1 MKINLPAQLRV
12 EQYVPKSDHLPAF
25 GRILF
30 SFDEDRRRYLP
41 LDLTIHGNNPMLS
54 MDIRSIPYGRLFTE
68 ILREELKEENLEFY
82 KAHAPVKAFFDKTI
96 VKTKRRKRPYPTKE
110 EIETTREVYTLA
122 RACGAASIWAVA
134 LAHGIEHE
142 DAKLWVKIARGSK

>member
-1 MKINLPAQLRV
+1 MNINLPPQLQV
-12 EQYVPKSDHLPAF
+12 DQYVPKSDHLSELAHI
-25 GRILF
+25 RF

-54 MDIRSIPYGRLFTE
+54 MDIRSVPYGRLFTE
-68 ILREELKEENLEFY
+68 ILREELKEKNLELY
-82 KAHAPVKAFFDKTI
+82 KAHAPIKAFFDKTI

-110 EIETTREVYTLA
+110 EIQTTREVYTLA

-142 DAKLWVKIARGSK
+142 DAIFWVKIARGSK